1 MSSEVPQK
9 LTMLLQ
15 RASSGDKNAEGEVLS
30 LVLPE
35 LRRIAARR
43 LRRERPGHT
52 LQTSDL
58 INEAYLRLFGA
69 TPVEWQ
75 DRAHFFAV
83 AARQMRFI
91 LVDHAR
97 RKPEGGN
104 KLIPFDTIIGSEG
117 SGLVVVA
124 DENLVAL
131 DEALRDFEAV
141 DARSAHGVE
150 LRFFGGLTQEEVAKV
165 QGINVT
171 TVKRDLAFAK
181 SWLFRR
187 LGAARPGPN
196 KS

>member
-1 MSSEVPQK
+1 MPPPIVQQ
-9 LTMLLQ
+9 LTTLLR

-43 LRRERPGHT
+43 LRRECPGHT

-58 INEAYLRLFGA
+58 VNEAYLRMFGA

-97 RKPEGGN
+97 RRGRGGITPTP
-104 KLIPFDTIIGSEG
+104 LDTVIGSEG
-117 SGLVVVA
+117 AGLVVAA

-131 DEALRDFEAV
+131 DEALRDFEGI
-141 DARSAHGVE
+141 DPRSAHGVE
-150 LRFFGGLTQEEVAKV
+150 LRFFGGLTQEEVARV
-165 QGINVT
+165 QGIDVAA
-171 TVKRDLAFAK
+171 VKRDWTFAK

-187 LGAARPGPN
+187 LGGAAARPG
-196 KS
+196 

>member
-1 MSSEVPQK
+1 M
-9 LTMLLQ
+9 
-15 RASSGDKNAEGEVLS
+15 AEGEVLS

-58 INEAYLRLFGA
+58 VNEAYLRLFGA

-97 RKPEGGN
+97 RRGRGGMTPTP
-104 KLIPFDTIIGSEG
+104 LDTVTGSEG
-117 SGLVVVA
+117 AGLVVAA

-131 DEALRDFEAV
+131 DEALCDFEAV
-141 DARSAHGVE
+141 DPRAAHGVE
-150 LRFFGGLTQEEVAKV
+150 LRFFGGLTQEEVARV
-165 QGINVT
+165 QGVDVA
-171 TVKRDLAFAK
+171 TVKRDWTFAK

-187 LGAARPGPN
+187 LAAARPGGKP
-196 KS
+196 S